1 MDKFS
6 GMRDAHR
13 WRPCTR
19 SVRAGLLLACAAG
32 VRPAGAQAIR
42 TTLLGAGSLEPVA
55 GAFVVVTD
63 TAGHEI
69 TRTLTDETGRVTLD
83 VGPGTY
89 RLLVLRIGLAR
100 WRTAAVTLAAGDTVT
115 TPIEA
120 PETAVLLSEIAVHAE
135 RRCRL
140 QPEEGTG
147 AATLWEEARK
157 ALEATEWTIAHP
169 VYRFRAS
176 RYIRLYGPVAD
187 QPTSDERRQSA
198 GYSTWPFVSLPAES
212 LAAGGF
218 AQPDSQGVVTYYGPD
233 LPVLLSESFLGQHC
247 FRVRRAQGNLQDSL
261 IGLGFEPVE
270 TGRGR
275 VDIAGVLWLDQRSA
289 ELRELE
295 FRYTN
300 LGRWAGR
307 GATGLVR
314 FERLPNRAWVIRRW
328 SIRMPIPHVGPK
340 PLVAGGMVP
349 TAPID
354 TIGIAGYRE
363 EGGWITVV
371 LSATGRTVAVYPD
384 EP

>member
-1 MDKFS
+1 
-6 GMRDAHR
+6 MRDAQR
-13 WRPCTR
+13 WLPCTR
-19 SVRAGLLLACAAG
+19 SVGAALLLACAAAA
-32 VRPAGAQAIR
+32 RPAGAQAIH
-42 TTLLGAGSLEPVA
+42 TTLLGAGSREPVA
-55 GAFVVVTD
+55 GAFVIVTD
-63 TAGHEI
+63 TVGHEI
-69 TRTLTDETGRVTLD
+69 TRTLTDETGRVSLD

-89 RLLVLRIGLAR
+89 RLVVLRIGLAR
-100 WRTAAVTLAAGDTVT
+100 WRTPAFTLAAGDTVT
-115 TPIEA
+115 APIDA

-157 ALEATEWTIAHP
+157 ALEATEWTIDHP

-176 RYIRLYGPVAD
+176 RYLRTYSPAAD
-187 QPTSDERRQSA
+187 RPIAEERRQSA
-198 GYSTWPFVSLPAES
+198 GYSSWPFISLPAES
-212 LAAGGF
+212 LAARGF

-233 LPVLLSESFLGQHC
+233 LPVLLSESFLGRHC
-247 FRVRRAQGNLQDSL
+247 FRVRRAEGPRQDSL
-261 IGLGFEPVE
+261 IGLGFEPVA

-307 GATGLVR
+307 GATGLVN
-314 FERLPNRAWVIRRW
+314 FDRLPNRAWVIRRW
-328 SIRMPIPHVGPK
+328 SIRMPIPHIGPK
-340 PLVAGGMVP
+340 PLGAGIP
-349 TAPID
+349 TGLLD

>member
-6 GMRDAHR
+6 GMRDAYR
-13 WRPCTR
+13 GRPCTR
-19 SVRAGLLLACAAG
+19 LVRAALLLACAAG
-32 VRPAGAQAIR
+32 VRPAAAQAVR
-42 TTLLGAGSLEPVA
+42 TTLLGAGSREPVA
-55 GAFVVVTD
+55 GAFVVLTD
-63 TAGHEI
+63 TAGREI
-69 TRTLTDETGRVTLD
+69 TRTLTDETGRVMLD

-100 WRTAAVTLAAGDTVT
+100 WRTAAFTLTAADTVT
-115 TPIEA
+115 APIEA

-157 ALEATEWTIAHP
+157 ALEATEWTIDHP

-176 RYIRLYGPVAD
+176 RYSRTYGPVAD
-187 QPTSDERRQSA
+187 RPTTEERRQSA
-198 GYSTWPFVSLPAES
+198 GYSAWPFVSLPAES
-212 LAAGGF
+212 LAARGF

-247 FRVRRAQGNLQDSL
+247 FRVRRAEAPLQDSL
-261 IGLGFEPVE
+261 IGLGFEPVA

-300 LGRWAGR
+300 LGHWADR
-307 GATGLVR
+307 GATGLVN

-328 SIRMPIPHVGPK
+328 SIRMPIPHLGAK
-340 PLVAGGMVP
+340 PLAAGIP
-349 TAPID
+349 TGLLD

-371 LSATGRTVAVYPD
+371 LSATGHPIAVYPD

>member
-1 MDKFS
+1 
-6 GMRDAHR
+6 
-13 WRPCTR
+13 
-19 SVRAGLLLACAAG
+19 
-32 VRPAGAQAIR
+32 
-42 TTLLGAGSLEPVA
+42 
-55 GAFVVVTD
+55 VVVTD
-63 TAGHEI
+63 TVGHEI
-69 TRTLTDETGRVTLD
+69 TRTLTDETGRVSFDLE
-83 VGPGTY
+83 PGAY
-89 RLLVLRIGLAR
+89 RLVVLRIGLAR
-100 WRTAAVTLAAGDTVT
+100 WRTPAISLAAGDTVT
-115 TPIEA
+115 APVEA
-120 PETAVLLSEIAVHAE
+120 PESAVLLSEIAVHAE

-176 RYIRLYGPVAD
+176 RYVRIYGPVPD
-187 QPTSDERRQSA
+187 RPTTEERSQSA
-198 GYSTWPFVSLPAES
+198 GYSTWPFVSLPPES

-218 AQPDSQGVVTYYGPD
+218 AQPDSSGVVTYYGPD
-233 LPVLLSESFLGQHC
+233 LPVLLSESFLGLHC
-247 FRVRRAQGNLQDSL
+247 FRVRRPEGDRRDSL
-261 IGLGFEPVE
+261 IGLGFEPVSG
-270 TGRGR
+270 GRGR
-275 VDIAGVLWLDQRSA
+275 VDIAGVLWLDQGSA

-307 GATGLVR
+307 GAFGLVV

-349 TAPID
+349 TAPVD

-363 EGGWITVV
+363 EGGWVTAV
-371 LSATGRTVAVYPD
+371 LSAAGRPVAVYPD